1 MSNNNTP
8 TKPKPGLTINPDAE
22 SRMNEVELYNIE
34 PSSARSNDSIDFQN
48 ELANRT
54 ERIESLGTLYE
65 QTQARIQ
72 KSMDLIKQAEN
83 LEETKECGGGG
94 YSDDEAVR
102 EAHGHRSNR

>member
-1 MSNNNTP
+1 MSKNNTP

-34 PSSARSNDSIDFQN
+34 PGSARSNDSIDFQN

-83 LEETKECGGGG
+83 LETKDCG